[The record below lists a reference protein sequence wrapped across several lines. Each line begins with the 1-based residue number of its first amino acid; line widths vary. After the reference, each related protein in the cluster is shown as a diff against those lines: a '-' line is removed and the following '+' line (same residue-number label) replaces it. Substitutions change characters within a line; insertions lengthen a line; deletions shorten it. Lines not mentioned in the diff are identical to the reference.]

1 MRRSSLWAA
10 LLAALFLVIIPLAA
24 GASHSYESIR
34 YTIDTSPQQT
44 SFDCRLQVL
53 ALDPNLSSVRITIP
67 YPRSDLSQGPTLVVG
82 KSVVQPESHEGEDSI
97 LLVIPLPEMK
107 VGELLELR
115 LKFSVEGG
123 CEIRG
128 GAIVKV
134 QTLGLDANSTEQSIQ
149 LQMPK
154 GFVVSK
160 VETPFGS
167 AKGKGSAGL
176 YIGPDPCEVSIY
188 VRRKNPFDYLYFNV
202 GLAVAIIAA
211 ASYPIAR
218 SYLRRPRGGEG
229 ENRKHISE

>member
-1 MRRSSLWAA
+1 MRGPFLLVA
-10 LLAALFLVIIPLAA
+10 LLLAIIPLAA
-24 GASHSYESIR
+24 GASHSYESVR

-53 ALDPNLSSVRITIP
+53 ALDPNLSSVQITIP
-67 YPRSDLSQGPTLVVG
+67 YPRSDLSQSPTLVVG
-82 KSVVQPESHEGEDSI
+82 KSVVQPEPQYLEDST

-107 VGELLELR
+107 VGELLDLR
-115 LKFSVEGG
+115 LKFSVKGG
-123 CEIRG
+123 SEIRG
-128 GAIVKV
+128 GAVVKV
-134 QTLGLDANSTEQSIQ
+134 KTLGLDANATEQSIQ
-149 LQMPK
+149 LQMPE

-202 GLAVAIIAA
+202 GLVVVIIAA
-211 ASYPIAR
+211 ASYLVAR
-218 SYLRRPRGGEG
+218 SYLRRAKGIDG